1 MKHSSFLFNF
11 SIPLSPFFEP
21 GNAKKWR
28 APTDASSR
36 RSRWSRRW
44 RWPAEEVSLVRGG
57 REREGREREREGR
70 ERPASKGFDR
80 NCQTEFAAAFAALPV
95 LSSPVTS
102 RASPS
107 CARPLLFLGASLT
120 NTARE
125 TGGNKIA
132 FLSSGSQIVLFSL
145 IKHLFFSPHP
155 SPKTNTAPQLS
166 TPPPK
171 RPRAR

>member
-1 MKHSSFLFNF
+1 MARTNR
-11 SIPLSPFFEP
+11 
-21 GNAKKWR
+21 R
-28 APTDASSR
+28 ALA
-36 RSRWSRRW
+36 
-44 RWPAEEVSLVRGG
+44 AIALVATLAMAGGGGEFGAG
-57 REREGREREREGR
+57 RERERREREREREGR

-145 IKHLFFSPHP
+145 IKHLFFSPPP